1 MKKQILFIALA
12 VMGLTACEP
21 GGNIEVTTDNMVA
34 SATPTASNVTLVGLT
49 ANTNY
54 KLRVRATC
62 EGDDYGTWDS
72 VYFTTTHMPCL
83 VFDTSIHD
91 TLTITGTGS
100 ATTFQLPINNYY
112 NYSYTQQLVLNSE
125 MSGST
130 VISGI
135 DFNYAYSS
143 SNASKTNCTIYLA
156 NTNVNTLTDG
166 YVPFDSNTF
175 QMVYTGSMACTN
187 GWNHFE
193 FSNPFQYDGSN
204 LVVAVLDNSGAY
216 NSSDYTFVAHN
227 ASGLGRHIYNDNSA
241 YDPTNVGGGYLASV
255 RSDMRLHVAGCV
267 QEATCA
273 RPTVMVDSV
282 AATQVDVSWAPGYQ
296 ETSWGVEYRAEGDTA
311 WTAAPTASTTSYS
324 FTSLTPDTRYYFRIT
339 ALCSDTNISAEV
351 TARTPCQPD
360 TLPFSY
366 GFETFPTSGTAAP
379 NCWNKGTNYEYDDY
393 PLAQNSNVH
402 SGAMSVYMYSYG
414 DTYCYFVLPPFAAAI
429 DSLEVSF
436 WAATPYSGDNAIS
449 VGVMT
454 DPEDVSTFST
464 VSTFYVT
471 QLNTWTPVNI
481 RLSNYAGNGR
491 RIAIMAPAQSSTDV
505 FIDDLTVDYIRPCE
519 RVSGVRLDYVTTDSA
534 TIVWND
540 NGSMSY
546 ELEYG
551 STGFAHGAGTVITTT
566 DDTVTITG
574 LTSNTPYDVYVRSIC
589 LSGDT
594 SSWSN
599 VLLIRTSCL
608 MLDTLPFF
616 EGFENVPAGMG
627 TDYNTEFIP
636 CWTRSYN
643 SNESSYY
650 PYVNGYGS
658 HTGSYDLYWS
668 WDSYDNFDPIITL
681 PAIDTNV
688 LDVNNLQV
696 SFWAANNSSYADAPM
711 FVVGVMSDP
720 AVTSSF
726 QPVDTVVAPS
736 AVWTLYEVPLNS
748 YTGHGNYI
756 AVKAGATTGNGYW
769 YAYLDDFTI
778 DTIPNCMHVGDLAM
792 LSNTA
797 TSVTIG
803 WTERGTSTEWEIAV
817 DTVATATPTADT
829 LVIDSTFATIGG
841 LTSGMDYY
849 MWVRAICGGGDTSA
863 WEGPILVVPNSY
875 TMVPNTTDTIYMC
888 GGVVYDDGGPN
899 GVYSS
904 YQTTT
909 LIIMPADSSA
919 LVSVSGVSYTEGTYD
934 YLTVY
939 DGAGTGGA
947 NLWNDYGISTTT
959 NFGPVTST
967 SGPITLVFQT
977 DGSVTYDGFTV
988 HVDCIPTHCRVT
1000 GAQLNPAVAQSSTQ
1014 LSLVWND
1021 NGALY
1026 YEIEYDTVGFTQGTG
1041 TMLTANTNSANIT
1054 GLSPLGSYDVYM
1066 RSICG
1071 AGDTGVW
1078 VKFNFQTAF
1087 CDGLT
1092 TVENFDGSMSTTTSS
1107 YGPIGYSTYNYS
1119 YVQTIIDSAH
1129 LAGLGGDITAF
1140 AFHPS
1145 NTSAGSYFTNMTVY
1159 MANVPESNLSAGY
1172 IHPDSTHQ
1180 FVKVIDSA
1188 DFSYTSTDW
1197 QMHPFDTAF
1206 AWDGHSNILFAVH
1219 REHGTW
1225 LGGATFTAHNTPDAK
1240 TRYSYQ
1246 DSGPYDYTTIGSGST
1261 LNTAGDI
1268 RFYSCN
1274 AVACPQPVI
1283 VNITN
1288 DFESATITWSG
1299 TGNTYEVNIKE
1310 SAAATWPTPDITVTG
1325 TTYTFNGLQP
1335 ATNYT
1340 FRVRQDCNADSLGYS
1355 EWTIGGVITDSMPCL
1370 APSNLHSTAVTNA
1383 TAEFDWTVNGIETA
1397 WDIHV
1402 WYGSFDNTYRVTTRP
1417 ATVSGLTAGITYNA
1431 SIRALCG
1438 TSLLEGDWSD
1448 TVQFSTAVCPDVTGL
1463 ATSNVTTNSVTLNW
1477 DVNPMAQSW
1486 NIEYGPTG
1494 FTQGQGTQVNSTT
1507 NSYVVT
1513 GLSDGVTYDFY
1524 VKAVCGTGWTSENWV
1539 GASATTQES
1548 GVTCHAPTNV
1558 TADVNV
1564 NNVNLSWTPGEGNNS
1579 FEIEYGTHGFSHG
1592 NGQVVTTEATT
1603 YSLTGLDYATQY
1615 DVYVRGLCDQN
1626 VYSDWSVV
1634 ATFTTGNVGID
1645 DVEGISCTIFP
1656 NPATSSTT
1664 INVSG
1669 VNGTVRI
1676 AVVDMNGRTVATE
1689 TLECSADCEKTM
1701 EVDKL
1706 AQGAYF
1712 VRITADDVNMVR
1724 KLIVR

>member
-1 MKKQILFIALA
+1 
-12 VMGLTACEP
+12 
-21 GGNIEVTTDNMVA
+21 
-34 SATPTASNVTLVGLT
+34 
-49 ANTNY
+49 
-54 KLRVRATC
+54 
-62 EGDDYGTWDS
+62 
-72 VYFTTTHMPCL
+72 
-83 VFDTSIHD
+83 
-91 TLTITGTGS
+91 
-100 ATTFQLPINNYY
+100 
-112 NYSYTQQLVLNSE
+112 
-125 MSGST
+125 
-130 VISGI
+130 
-135 DFNYAYSS
+135 
-143 SNASKTNCTIYLA
+143 
-156 NTNVNTLTDG
+156 
-166 YVPFDSNTF
+166 
-175 QMVYTGSMACTN
+175 
-187 GWNHFE
+187 
-193 FSNPFQYDGSN
+193 
-204 LVVAVLDNSGAY
+204 
-216 NSSDYTFVAHN
+216 
-227 ASGLGRHIYNDNSA
+227 
-241 YDPTNVGGGYLASV
+241 
-255 RSDMRLHVAGCV
+255 
-267 QEATCA
+267 
-273 RPTVMVDSV
+273 
-282 AATQVDVSWAPGYQ
+282 
-296 ETSWGVEYRAEGDTA
+296 
-311 WTAAPTASTTSYS
+311 
-324 FTSLTPDTRYYFRIT
+324 
-339 ALCSDTNISAEV
+339 
-351 TARTPCQPD
+351 
-360 TLPFSY
+360 
-366 GFETFPTSGTAAP
+366 
-379 NCWNKGTNYEYDDY
+379 
-393 PLAQNSNVH
+393 
-402 SGAMSVYMYSYG
+402 
-414 DTYCYFVLPPFAAAI
+414 
-429 DSLEVSF
+429 
-436 WAATPYSGDNAIS
+436 
-449 VGVMT
+449 
-454 DPEDVSTFST
+454 
-464 VSTFYVT
+464 
-471 QLNTWTPVNI
+471 
-481 RLSNYAGNGR
+481 
-491 RIAIMAPAQSSTDV
+491 
-505 FIDDLTVDYIRPCE
+505 
-519 RVSGVRLDYVTTDSA
+519 
-534 TIVWND
+534 
-540 NGSMSY
+540 
-546 ELEYG
+546 
-551 STGFAHGAGTVITTT
+551 
-566 DDTVTITG
+566 
-574 LTSNTPYDVYVRSIC
+574 
-589 LSGDT
+589 
-594 SSWSN
+594 
-599 VLLIRTSCL
+599 
-608 MLDTLPFF
+608 
-616 EGFENVPAGMG
+616 
-627 TDYNTEFIP
+627 
-636 CWTRSYN
+636 
-643 SNESSYY
+643 
-650 PYVNGYGS
+650 
-658 HTGSYDLYWS
+658 
-668 WDSYDNFDPIITL
+668 
-681 PAIDTNV
+681 
-688 LDVNNLQV
+688 
-696 SFWAANNSSYADAPM
+696 
-711 FVVGVMSDP
+711 
-720 AVTSSF
+720 
-726 QPVDTVVAPS
+726 
-736 AVWTLYEVPLNS
+736 
-748 YTGHGNYI
+748 
-756 AVKAGATTGNGYW
+756 
-769 YAYLDDFTI
+769 
-778 DTIPNCMHVGDLAM
+778 M

-803 WTERGTSTEWEIAV
+803 WTERGNSSEWEIAV

-904 YQTTT
+904 SQTTT
-909 LIIMPADSSA
+909 VIIMPADSSA
-919 LVSVSGVSYTEGTYD
+919 LVSVSGVSFTESTYD

-947 NLWNDYGISTTT
+947 NLWNDYGINTTT
-959 NFGPVTST
+959 TFGPFTST
-967 SGPITLVFQT
+967 SGPITLVFQS
-977 DGSVTYDGFTV
+977 DGSVNKDGFTI

-1000 GAQLNPAVAQSSTQ
+1000 GARLIPAVAESSSQ
-1014 LSLVWND
+1014 LSLVWNN

-1054 GLSPLGSYDVYM
+1054 GLSPLVSYDVYM

-1092 TVENFDGSMSTTTSS
+1092 SAENFDGSMSTTTSS
-1107 YGPIGYSTYNYS
+1107 YGPIGYSTFEYS

-1140 AFHPS
+1140 AFHPA
-1145 NTSAGSYFTNMTVY
+1145 NTSASSYFTNMTVY
-1159 MANVPESNLSAGY
+1159 MANVPESDLSAGY
-1172 IHPDSTHQ
+1172 ILPDSTHQ

-1219 REHGTW
+1219 RENGSW
-1225 LGGATFTAHNTPDAK
+1225 SSGASFNAHSTSVVK

-1246 DSGPYDYTTIGSGST
+1246 DDNPYDYTTISGGNT
-1261 LNTAGDI
+1261 LNSSGDI

-1283 VNITN
+1283 VNTTN

-1299 TGNTYEVNIKE
+1299 TGNAYEVNIKE

-1417 ATVSGLTAGITYNA
+1417 ATVNGLTAGITYNA

-1524 VKAVCGTGWTSENWV
+1524 VKAVCGTDWTSENWV

-1645 DVEGISCTIFP
+1645 DVEGISCAIFP